1 MSKLYTAYLKNK
13 NNAEFFTHLKTV
25 MVEHEG
31 QKYRII
37 FTRKRANR
45 YSIIHCRGN
54 SIAWEQHPMVPRLVG
69 RTGLGGDRIP
79 VAQISPSKDAVT
91 LFIIKGKPNSITGLD
106 EGIFRSVHKFD
117 KKLINV
123 MSEARFKEL

>member
-1 MSKLYTAYLKNK
+1 
-13 NNAEFFTHLKTV
+13 
-25 MVEHEG
+25 
-31 QKYRII
+31 
-37 FTRKRANR
+37 
-45 YSIIHCRGN
+45 
-54 SIAWEQHPMVPRLVG
+54 MVPRLVG